1 MKNCKV
7 EKIWW
12 GNTDNIW
19 KPISEIYFDSFE
31 LAKEF
36 IDAEKKWMFSYMH
49 RYNISLKIENY

>member
-7 EKIWW
+7 EKIVW
-12 GNTDNIW
+12 GNTDNVW
-19 KPISEIYFDSFE
+19 KPTSEIYFETFE

-36 IDAEKKWMFSYMH
+36 VDEEKKNKFSYMH